1 MATIKRDIYE
11 ILTKVGS
18 SDDIDDVFGNED
30 GDVNETI
37 THIEHVVRKA
47 VDRENTELTDQLWYI
62 LKSKKKSISDF
73 F

>member
-37 THIEHVVRKA
+37 TSIEHVVRKA